1 MDTNHPPKTGRLT
14 GFYHQDELRPFSTRL
29 TAYTAYAH
37 MLVDLRSRARS
48 IRAMQRALEN
58 SVRLRLG
65 RAAAQIELQRV
76 YDHIA
81 FGLHLPRLPVRLPLR
96 KRVRAAGL
104 ASFLGNTPRE
114 IRIFPIHGHADKIRR
129 LWKPKD
135 LGVSPPSLVCEI
147 LLHETAHIHAAFY
160 TNTFDHGAWFVKSYW
175 AVERVMLGFGFEPLL
190 PQRLRLCGCPP
201 KSVGTLLQGTRRVQ
215 PSENSALPERSSSSA
230 E

>member
-1 MDTNHPPKTGRLT
+1 MDTIHPPKTGRPT

-29 TAYTAYAH
+29 AAYTAYAL

-58 SVRLRLG
+58 NVRLRLG
-65 RAAAQIELQRV
+65 RAAAQIELQSV

-81 FGLHLPRLPVRLPLR
+81 FGLGLPRIPVRLPSR

-114 IRIFPIHGHADKIRR
+114 IRIFPIHGHAEKIRR
-129 LWKPKD
+129 RWKPED
-135 LGVSPPSLVCEI
+135 LGISPPSLICEI
-147 LLHETAHIHAAFY
+147 LLHETAHIHAAHF
-160 TNTFDHGAWFVKSYW
+160 TSTWDHEGWFVKSYW

-190 PQRLRLCGCPP
+190 PRRLRFCGCPP
-201 KSVGTLLQGTRRVQ
+201 KSVAAQLEGTKRVQ
-215 PSENSALPERSSSSA
+215 PPEHSGLPLK
-230 E
+230 